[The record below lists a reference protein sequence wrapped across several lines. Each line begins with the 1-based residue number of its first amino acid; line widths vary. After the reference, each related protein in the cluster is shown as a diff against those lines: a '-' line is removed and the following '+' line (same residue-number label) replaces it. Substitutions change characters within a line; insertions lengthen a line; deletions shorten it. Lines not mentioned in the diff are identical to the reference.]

1 MNNLIIAFEEINM
14 EEENNSSTSSNEK
27 QIQSLPKTSLRQLAM
42 ANSNSTQS
50 AQPISIN
57 FPPSRENFTLIL
69 EELYKRIE
77 EKEFNEIIE
86 KIRQKDQRFVFAKTP
101 KTPQVKKVEA
111 KQNLLSEM
119 KNELQ
124 LMRDSPR
131 KFIPQ
136 LQNIEQFLK
145 TNYNLNIPKSPQ
157 EFMQISNEFEVVAKG
172 FQNLYK
178 FTRFRQGQFYDE
190 YFSENKIETMI
201 SLQTFCLDNGL
212 PYSRTRRLIK
222 FSRFIEKFNRYD
234 DNDKYLEKLYSLI
247 GL

>member
-1 MNNLIIAFEEINM
+1 MNNLITRFEEINM
-14 EEENNSSTSSNEK
+14 EDKTNSSTSSNEK
-27 QIQSLPKTSLRQLAM
+27 QIQSLPKKASTI

-50 AQPISIN
+50 AQSIPIN

-77 EKEFNEIIE
+77 ESEFNEIIE
-86 KIRQKDQRFVFAKTP
+86 KIRQKDERFVFAKTP
-101 KTPQVKKVEA
+101 KSPQVKKIEG
-111 KQNLLSEM
+111 KQNLLGEM

-124 LMRDSPR
+124 LMRDYPR

-145 TNYNLNIPKSPQ
+145 TNYMVNLPKSAQ
-157 EFMQISNEFEVVAKG
+157 EFIQISDEFEAVANG

-178 FTRFRQGQFYDE
+178 FTRFKQGQFYDK
-190 YFSENKIETMI
+190 YFSENKIETSI
-201 SLQTFCLDNGL
+201 SLQKFCLDNGL

-234 DNDKYLEKLYSLI
+234 DNDEYLEKLFFLI
-247 GL
+247 EY